1 MNHRRARRQLNDYLD
16 ADLELEDRER
26 LDEHLSGCDD
36 CAREARELSQ
46 TVFLLRDLPA
56 EAGPPGIAE
65 AVMARV
71 HAGHA
76 RPTRLPEWADLSR
89 WFSDSGAGL
98 ALAAGA
104 TALLIVVAV
113 DPVGIG
119 QPVAESGG
127 LSGVFEAS
135 LGSEPSLDLEPG
147 LDLEPSLGLRL
158 TATRSD
164 ERTAAETRRVSTQ
177 PTPLRVQAAAGGRNP
192 TRPPAAFSDRPLPL
206 PSLVEVPPSVDDVLD
221 ALLKDPDSF
230 VIQMQRSIRDDRGL
244 VVEVLAWR
252 AAMRGDDA
260 EAVSKLGAVD
270 QPSAPMLAELFRSR
284 AVAFRN
290 RSR

>member
-16 ADLELEDRER
+16 GDLELEERTR

-36 CAREARELSQ
+36 CAREARELRQ
-46 TVFLLRDLPA
+46 TVFLLRDLPT

-76 RPTRLPEWADLSR
+76 RPTRLPQWAGLSR
-89 WFSDSGAGL
+89 WLSDSGGSL
-98 ALAAGA
+98 ALAAGV

-119 QPVAESGG
+119 QQVADSGG
-127 LSGVFEAS
+127 LSGAFEAS
-135 LGSEPSLDLEPG
+135 LHSEPSVDP
-147 LDLEPSLGLRL
+147 EPSLGPRL

-164 ERTAAETRRVSTQ
+164 ARTAAETRRVSTQ
-177 PTPLRVQAAAGGRNP
+177 PTRPTRLRVQPVASGHNP
-192 TRPPAAFSDRPLPL
+192 TGRPAAFGSRLLPL
-206 PSLVEVPPSVDDVLD
+206 PSPMEAPSPSVDDVLD
-221 ALLKDPDSF
+221 ALLRDPESF

-244 VVEVLAWR
+244 VVERLARR
-252 AAMRGDDA
+252 ATIRGDDA

-270 QPSAPMLAELFRSR
+270 QPYAPMLAELFRSR
-284 AVAFRN
+284 ALAFRN

>member
-16 ADLELEDRER
+16 GDLELEDRER
-26 LDEHLSGCDD
+26 LEEHLSGCDD
-36 CAREARELSQ
+36 CAREARELRQ
-46 TVFLLRDLPA
+46 TVFLLGDLPT

-76 RPTRLPEWADLSR
+76 RPTRLPQWADLSH

-135 LGSEPSLDLEPG
+135 LGSEPR
-147 LDLEPSLGLRL
+147 LDLEPSLGLRR

-177 PTPLRVQAAAGGRNP
+177 PTRPTPLRVQPAAGGRNP
-192 TRPPAAFSDRPLPL
+192 TGRPAAFGNRSLPL
-206 PSLVEVPPSVDDVLD
+206 PSPMEALSPSVDDVLD
-221 ALLKDPDSF
+221 ALLRDPESF
-230 VIQMQRSIRDDRGL
+230 VIQMQRSIRGDRGL
-244 VVEVLAWR
+244 VVERLAQR
-252 AAMRGDDA
+252 ATIRGDDA

-270 QPSAPMLAELFRSR
+270 QPYAPMLAEVFRSR
-284 AVAFRN
+284 ALAFRN